1 METASFQ
8 KDKPGKL
15 VRTAQ
20 GYWSFV
26 PYTLPPKLEL
36 TWEFATQISEAD
48 RRLSELAGAA
58 RTLPNPHLLIDP
70 FTRREAVLSSRIEGT
85 VASLSDL
92 MSFEAL
98 GIVHPDRPDVREVAN
113 YVTALEYGLK
123 RLAQLPLST
132 RLMRE
137 LHERLMRGTRGE
149 HLTPGEFRRSQ
160 NWIGPPGCLLNDA
173 TFVPSPVAEMKEAL
187 SDLERYIHAESNL
200 PPLVRMALIH
210 YQFEAIHPFLDGNG
224 RIGRLLI
231 TLLLC
236 AEGLLVQPLLYLSA
250 FFERHRSEYYR
261 LLLEV
266 SQRGNWIEWI
276 TFFLRGIS
284 EQSVDAL
291 NRANQLQQLSL
302 EYRQRLHAKRS
313 SATLL
318 QMADLL
324 FKNPVFSPSSISKAL
339 NLTYVSAQKNIDKLV
354 GAGILHEITGR
365 KRGRIYMAQ
374 QVMEILEKRDARQL
388 RLKLQ

>member
-1 METASFQ
+1 MDKASFQ
-8 KDKPGKL
+8 RGKAGKL
-15 VRTAQ
+15 IKTAQ
-20 GYWSFV
+20 GYWAFV
-26 PYTLPPKLEL
+26 PNHLPPKLEL
-36 TWEFATQISEAD
+36 SWKFVNQISEAD

-58 RTLPNPHLLIDP
+58 RTLPNPHLLIEP

-92 MSFEAL
+92 MSYEAL
-98 GIVHPDRPDVREVAN
+98 GVINPDRPDVMEVAN
-113 YVTALEYGLK
+113 YVTALEHGLK
-123 RLAQLPLST
+123 RLVDIPVST

-160 NWIGPPGCLLNDA
+160 NWIGPPGCLLKDA
-173 TFVPSPVAEMKEAL
+173 TFVPPPEAEMKEAL
-187 SDLERYIHAESNL
+187 SDLEKYIHAGSHL

-236 AEGLLVQPLLYLSA
+236 AEGLLPQPLLYLSA
-250 FFERHRSEYYR
+250 FFERHRSQYYR
-261 LLLEV
+261 HLLEV
-266 SQRGNWIEWI
+266 SQQGHWEEWI
-276 TFFLRGIS
+276 HFFLRGVS

-291 NRANQLQQLSL
+291 NRANQLQQLSQ
-302 EYRQRLHAKRS
+302 EYRQLLHGKRS

-324 FKNPVFSPSSISKAL
+324 FKNPVLTPNAISQAL

-354 GAGILHEITGR
+354 VAGILREVTGR
-365 KRGRIYMAQ
+365 KRGRIYVAQ
-374 QVMEILEKRDARQL
+374 RVIEILEKRDARQM
-388 RLKLQ
+388 RLKL

>member
-1 METASFQ
+1 METAAFE

-20 GYWSFV
+20 GYWAFV
-26 PYTLPPKLEL
+26 PNRLPPDLEL
-36 TWEFATQISEAD
+36 TWEFVNQISEAD

-58 RTLPNPHLLIDP
+58 RTLPNPHLLIEP

-98 GIVHPDRPDVREVAN
+98 GVVHPDRPDVAEVAN
-113 YVTALEYGLK
+113 YVTALEYGLS
-123 RLAQLPLST
+123 RLTKLPVST

-149 HLTPGEFRRSQ
+149 HMIPGEFRRSQ
-160 NWIGPPGCLLNDA
+160 NWIGPPGCLLKDA
-173 TFVPSPVAEMKEAL
+173 SFVPPPEAEMKEAL
-187 SDLERYIHAESNL
+187 SDLEKYIHSESKL

-236 AEGLLVQPLLYLSA
+236 AEGLLPQPLLYLSA
-250 FFERHRSEYYR
+250 FFERHRSQYYR

-266 SQRGNWIEWI
+266 SQQGNWQEWI
-276 TFFLRGIS
+276 TFFLCGIS

-302 EYRQRLHAKRS
+302 EYRQMLHGKRS

-339 NLTYVSAQKNIDKLV
+339 KITYVSAQKNIDKLV
-354 GAGILHEITGR
+354 NAGILRETTGR
-365 KRGRIYMAQ
+365 QRGRIYVAQ
-374 QVMEILEKRDARQL
+374 RVIEILEKRDARQM
-388 RLKLQ
+388 RLKL

>member
-1 METASFQ
+1 MDKTSFQ
-8 KDKPGKL
+8 RGKAGRL
-15 VRTAQ
+15 IKTAQ
-20 GYWSFV
+20 GYWAFV
-26 PYTLPPKLEL
+26 PNSLPPELEL
-36 TWEFATQISEAD
+36 SWEFVKQISEAD

-58 RTLPNPHLLIDP
+58 RTLPNPHLLIKP

-92 MSFEAL
+92 MSYEAL
-98 GIVHPDRPDVREVAN
+98 GVINPDRPDVLEVAN
-113 YVTALEYGLK
+113 YVTALEHGLK
-123 RLAQLPLST
+123 RLADIPVST

-160 NWIGPPGCLLNDA
+160 NWIGPPGCLLKDA
-173 TFVPSPVAEMKEAL
+173 TFVPPPETEMKEAL
-187 SDLERYIHAESNL
+187 SDLEKYIHAESHL

-236 AEGLLVQPLLYLSA
+236 AEGLLPQPLLYLSA
-250 FFERHRSEYYR
+250 FFERHRSQYYR

-266 SQRGNWIEWI
+266 SQQGNWEEWI
-276 TFFLRGIS
+276 KFFLRGVS

-302 EYRQRLHAKRS
+302 EYRELLHGKRS

-324 FKNPVFSPSSISKAL
+324 FKNPVLTPNAMSQAL
-339 NLTYVSAQKNIDKLV
+339 DLTYVSAQKNIAKLV
-354 GAGILHEITGR
+354 VAGILREVTGR
-365 KRGRIYMAQ
+365 KRGRIYVAQ
-374 QVMEILEKRDARQL
+374 RVMEILEKRDAR
-388 RLKLQ
+388 K

>member
-1 METASFQ
+1 MDKTSFQ
-8 KDKPGKL
+8 RGKAGKL
-15 VRTAQ
+15 IKTAQ
-20 GYWSFV
+20 GYWAFV
-26 PYTLPPKLEL
+26 PNSLPPELEL
-36 TWEFATQISEAD
+36 SWEFVNQISEAD

-58 RTLPNPHLLIDP
+58 RTLPNPHLLIEP

-92 MSFEAL
+92 MSYEAL
-98 GIVHPDRPDVREVAN
+98 GVINPDRPDVLEVAN
-113 YVTALEYGLK
+113 YVTALEHGLK
-123 RLAQLPLST
+123 RLVVIPVST

-160 NWIGPPGCLLNDA
+160 NWIGPPGCLLKDA
-173 TFVPSPVAEMKEAL
+173 TFVPPPETEMKEAL
-187 SDLERYIHAESNL
+187 SDLEKYIHAESHL

-236 AEGLLVQPLLYLSA
+236 AEGLLPQPLLYLSA
-250 FFERHRSEYYR
+250 FFERHRSQYYR

-266 SQRGNWIEWI
+266 SQQGNWEEWI
-276 TFFLRGIS
+276 KFFLRGVS

-302 EYRQRLHAKRS
+302 EYRELLHGKRS

-324 FKNPVFSPSSISKAL
+324 FKNPVLTPNAISQAL
-339 NLTYVSAQKNIDKLV
+339 NLTFVSAQKNIDKLV
-354 GAGILHEITGR
+354 VAGILREVTGR
-365 KRGRIYMAQ
+365 KRGRIYVAQ
-374 QVMEILEKRDARQL
+374 QVMEILEKLDAR
-388 RLKLQ
+388 K

>member
-1 METASFQ
+1 MDRSSFQ
-8 KDKPGKL
+8 KHKAGKL
-15 VRTAQ
+15 IKTAQ
-20 GYWSFV
+20 GYWAFV
-26 PYTLPPKLEL
+26 PNRLPPKLEL
-36 TWEFATQISEAD
+36 SWKFVNQISESD

-58 RTLPNPHLLIDP
+58 RTLPNPHLLIEP

-92 MSFEAL
+92 MSYEAL
-98 GIVHPDRPDVREVAN
+98 GVINPDRPDVKEVAN
-113 YVTALEYGLK
+113 YVTALQYGLK
-123 RLAQLPLST
+123 RLGKLPVST

-160 NWIGPPGCLLNDA
+160 NWIGPPGCLLKDA
-173 TFVPSPVAEMKEAL
+173 TFVPPPEAEMKEAL
-187 SDLERYIHAESNL
+187 SDLERYIHAEARLL

-236 AEGLLVQPLLYLSA
+236 AEGLLPQPLLYLSV
-250 FFERHRSEYYR
+250 FFERHRSQYYR

-266 SQRGNWIEWI
+266 SQRGNWEEWI
-276 TFFLRGIS
+276 KFFLRGVS

-302 EYRQRLHAKRS
+302 EYRQALHGKRS

-324 FKNPVFSPSSISKAL
+324 FKNPVLTPNAIAKAL
-339 NLTYVSAQKNIDKLV
+339 NLTYVSARKNIDKLV
-354 GAGILHEITGR
+354 AAGILGEVTGR
-365 KRGRIYMAQ
+365 KRGRIYVAQ
-374 QVMEILEKRDARQL
+374 RVIEILERQDAR
-388 RLKLQ
+388 K

>member
-1 METASFQ
+1 MDTASFQ
-8 KDKPGKL
+8 RGKAGKL
-15 VRTAQ
+15 IKTAQ
-20 GYWSFV
+20 GYWAFV
-26 PYTLPPKLEL
+26 PNSLPPELEL
-36 TWEFATQISEAD
+36 SWEFVNQISEAD

-58 RTLPNPHLLIDP
+58 RTLPNPHLLIEP

-92 MSFEAL
+92 MSYEAL
-98 GIVHPDRPDVREVAN
+98 GVINPDRPDVMEVAN
-113 YVTALEYGLK
+113 YVTALEHGLK
-123 RLAQLPLST
+123 RLVDIPVST

-137 LHERLMRGTRGE
+137 LHERLMRGTRRE

-160 NWIGPPGCLLNDA
+160 NWIGPPGCLLKDA
-173 TFVPSPVAEMKEAL
+173 TFVPPPEAEMKEAL
-187 SDLERYIHAESNL
+187 SDLEKYIHAGSHL

-236 AEGLLVQPLLYLSA
+236 AEGLLPQPLLYLSA
-250 FFERHRSEYYR
+250 FFERHRSQYYR
-261 LLLEV
+261 HLLEV
-266 SQRGNWIEWI
+266 SQHGHWEEWI
-276 TFFLRGIS
+276 HFFLRGVS

-291 NRANQLQQLSL
+291 NRANQLQQLSQ
-302 EYRQRLHAKRS
+302 EYRQLLHGKRS

-324 FKNPVFSPSSISKAL
+324 FKNPVLTPNAISQAL

-354 GAGILHEITGR
+354 VAGILREVTGR
-365 KRGRIYMAQ
+365 KRGRIYVAQ
-374 QVMEILEKRDARQL
+374 RVIEILEKRDARQM
-388 RLKLQ
+388 RLKL

>member
-1 METASFQ
+1 MELALFRKEKS
-8 KDKPGKL
+8 GKL
-15 VRTAQ
+15 IKAAA
-20 GYWSFV
+20 GYWAFV
-26 PYTLPPKLEL
+26 PNTLPPKLEA
-36 TWEFATQISEAD
+36 TWDFVNQISEAD

-58 RTLPNPHLLIDP
+58 RTLPNPHLLIEP

-98 GIVHPDRPDVREVAN
+98 GVVHPDRPDVLEVAN
-113 YVTALEYGLK
+113 YVNALEYGLN
-123 RLAQLPLST
+123 RLSQLPVSV
-132 RLMRE
+132 RLLRE

-149 HLTPGEFRRSQ
+149 YLTPGEFRRTQ
-160 NWIGPPGCLLNDA
+160 NWIGPPGCLLKDA
-173 TFVPSPVAEMKEAL
+173 TFVPPPVAEMKNAL
-187 SDLERYIHAESNL
+187 SDLEKYIHGTSEL

-236 AEGLLVQPLLYLSA
+236 AEGLLPQPLLYLSA
-250 FFERHRSEYYR
+250 FFERHRAHYYR

-266 SQRGNWIEWI
+266 SQQGNWKEWI
-276 TFFLRGIS
+276 IFFLRGVS

-302 EYRQRLHAKRS
+302 EYRHTLHQKRS

-318 QMADLL
+318 QIADLL
-324 FKNPVFSPSSISKAL
+324 FKNPVFSPNSISKVL
-339 NLTYVSAQKNIDKLV
+339 NLSYVSAQKNIDKLV
-354 GAGILHEITGR
+354 EAGILREVTGR
-365 KRGRIYMAQ
+365 KRGRIYVAQ
-374 QVMEILEKRDARQL
+374 QVMEILEKRDARQM
-388 RLKLQ
+388 RLKL

>member
-8 KDKPGKL
+8 KEKPGKL

-20 GYWSFV
+20 GYWAFV
-26 PYTLPPKLEL
+26 PHNLPPKLEL
-36 TWEFATQISEAD
+36 TWDFAKQISEAD
-48 RRLSELAGAA
+48 RMLSELAGAA
-58 RTLPNPHLLIDP
+58 RTLPNPHLLIEP
-70 FTRREAVLSSRIEGT
+70 FSRREAVLSSRIEGT

-98 GIVHPDRPDVREVAN
+98 GVVHPDRADVKEVAN
-113 YVTALEYGLK
+113 YVAALEYGLK
-123 RLAQLPLST
+123 RLAQLPVSS
-132 RLMRE
+132 RLMKE

-160 NWIGPPGCLLNDA
+160 NWIGPPGCSLNDA

-187 SDLERYIHAESNL
+187 SDLERYIHAESNM

-236 AEGLLVQPLLYLSA
+236 AEGLLPQPLLYLSA

-266 SQRGNWIEWI
+266 SQRGNWLEWI
-276 TFFLRGIS
+276 TFFLRGVS

-302 EYRQRLHAKRS
+302 EYRETLHAKRS

-318 QMADLL
+318 RMCDRL
-324 FKNPVFSPSSISKAL
+324 FKNPVFSPNSISKAL
-339 NLTYVSAQKNIDKLV
+339 DLTYVSAQKNIDKLV
-354 GAGILHEITGR
+354 DAGILREITGR
-365 KRGRIYMAQ
+365 KRGRIYVAQ

-388 RLKLQ
+388 RLKL

>member
-1 METASFQ
+1 MEPSSFQ

-20 GYWSFV
+20 GHWAFV
-26 PYTLPPKLEL
+26 PNSLPPRLEL
-36 TWEFATQISEAD
+36 TWEFVNQISEAD

-58 RTLPNPHLLIDP
+58 RTLPNPHLLIEA

-98 GIVHPDRPDVREVAN
+98 GVVHPDRPDVKEVAN
-113 YVTALEYGLK
+113 YVSALEHGLE
-123 RLAQLPLST
+123 RLAQLPVSS

-149 HLTPGEFRRSQ
+149 HLRPGEFRQSQ
-160 NWIGPPGCLLNDA
+160 NWIGPPGCLLKDA
-173 TFVPSPVAEMKEAL
+173 TFVPPPETEMKEAL
-187 SDLERYIHAESNL
+187 SDLEKYINSGSDL

-210 YQFEAIHPFLDGNG
+210 YQFEAIHPFHDGNG

-236 AEGLLVQPLLYLSA
+236 AEGLLPQPLLYLSA
-250 FFERHRSEYYR
+250 FFERHRSQYYR

-266 SQRGNWIEWI
+266 SQQGNWKEWI
-276 TFFLRGIS
+276 RFFLRGIS

-302 EYRQRLHAKRS
+302 EYRHMLQGKRS

-324 FKNPVFSPSSISKAL
+324 FKNPVFSPNSISKAL
-339 NLTYVSAQKNIDKLV
+339 DLTYVSAQKNIDKLV
-354 GAGILHEITGR
+354 QAGILREITGR
-365 KRGRIYMAQ
+365 RRGRIYVAQ

-388 RLKLQ
+388 RLKL

>member
-1 METASFQ
+1 METAAFE

-20 GYWSFV
+20 GYWAFV
-26 PYTLPPKLEL
+26 PNRLPPDLEL
-36 TWEFATQISEAD
+36 TWEFVNQISEAD

-58 RTLPNPHLLIDP
+58 RTLPNPHLLIEP

-98 GIVHPDRPDVREVAN
+98 GVVHPDRPDVAEVAN
-113 YVTALEYGLK
+113 YVTALEYGLS
-123 RLAQLPLST
+123 RLTKLPVST

-149 HLTPGEFRRSQ
+149 HMTPGEFRRSQ
-160 NWIGPPGCLLNDA
+160 NWIGPPGCLLKDA
-173 TFVPSPVAEMKEAL
+173 SFVPPPEAEMKEAL
-187 SDLERYIHAESNL
+187 SDLEKYIHSESKL

-236 AEGLLVQPLLYLSA
+236 AEGLLPQPLLYLSA
-250 FFERHRSEYYR
+250 FFERHRSQYYR

-266 SQRGNWIEWI
+266 SQQGNWQEWI
-276 TFFLRGIS
+276 TFFLCGIS

-302 EYRQRLHAKRS
+302 EYRQMLHGKRS

-339 NLTYVSAQKNIDKLV
+339 KITYVSAQKNIDKLV
-354 GAGILHEITGR
+354 NAGILRETTGR
-365 KRGRIYMAQ
+365 QRGRIYVAQ
-374 QVMEILEKRDARQL
+374 RVIEILEKRDARQM
-388 RLKLQ
+388 RLKL

>member
-1 METASFQ
+1 
-8 KDKPGKL
+8 
-15 VRTAQ
+15 
-20 GYWSFV
+20 
-26 PYTLPPKLEL
+26 
-36 TWEFATQISEAD
+36 
-48 RRLSELAGAA
+48 
-58 RTLPNPHLLIDP
+58 
-70 FTRREAVLSSRIEGT
+70 
-85 VASLSDL
+85 

-98 GIVHPDRPDVREVAN
+98 GVVHPDRADVKEVAN
-113 YVTALEYGLK
+113 YVAALEYGLK
-123 RLAQLPLST
+123 RLAQLPVSS
-132 RLMRE
+132 RLMKE

-160 NWIGPPGCLLNDA
+160 NWIGPPGCSLNDA

-187 SDLERYIHAESNL
+187 SDLERYIHAESNM

-236 AEGLLVQPLLYLSA
+236 AEGLLPQPLLYLSA

-266 SQRGNWIEWI
+266 SQRGNWLEWI
-276 TFFLRGIS
+276 TFFLRGVS

-302 EYRQRLHAKRS
+302 EYRETLHAKRS

-318 QMADLL
+318 RMCDRL
-324 FKNPVFSPSSISKAL
+324 FKNPVFSPNSISKAL
-339 NLTYVSAQKNIDKLV
+339 DLTYVSAQKNIDKLV
-354 GAGILHEITGR
+354 DAGILREITGR
-365 KRGRIYMAQ
+365 KRGRIYVAQ
-374 QVMEILEKRDARQL
+374 RVMEILEKRDARQL
-388 RLKLQ
+388 RLKL

>member
-1 METASFQ
+1 MERASFQ
-8 KDKPGKL
+8 KEKPGKL

-20 GYWSFV
+20 GYWAFV
-26 PYTLPPKLEL
+26 PYRLPPKLEL
-36 TWEFATQISEAD
+36 TWDFAKHISEAD
-48 RRLSELAGAA
+48 RMLSELAGAA
-58 RTLPNPHLLIDP
+58 RTLPNPHLLIEP
-70 FTRREAVLSSRIEGT
+70 FSRREAVLSSRIEGT

-98 GIVHPDRPDVREVAN
+98 GVVHPDRADVKEVAN
-113 YVTALEYGLK
+113 YVAALEYGLK
-123 RLAQLPLST
+123 RIAQLPVSS
-132 RLMRE
+132 RLMKE

-160 NWIGPPGCLLNDA
+160 NWIGPPGCSLNDA

-187 SDLERYIHAESNL
+187 SDLERYIHAESNM

-236 AEGLLVQPLLYLSA
+236 AEVLLPQPLLYLSA
-250 FFERHRSEYYR
+250 FFERHRSEYYG

-266 SQRGNWIEWI
+266 SQRGNWLEWI
-276 TFFLRGIS
+276 TFFLRGVS

-302 EYRQRLHAKRS
+302 EYREALHAKRS

-318 QMADLL
+318 RMCDRL
-324 FKNPVFSPSSISKAL
+324 FKNPVFSPNSISRAL
-339 NLTYVSAQKNIDKLV
+339 DLTYVSAQKNIDKLV
-354 GAGILHEITGR
+354 DAGILREITGR
-365 KRGRIYMAQ
+365 KRGRIYVAQ

-388 RLKLQ
+388 RLKL

>member
-1 METASFQ
+1 MDKASFQ
-8 KDKPGKL
+8 RGKAGKL
-15 VRTAQ
+15 IKTAQ
-20 GYWSFV
+20 GYWAFV
-26 PYTLPPKLEL
+26 HNHLPPKLEL
-36 TWEFATQISEAD
+36 SWKFVNQISEAD

-58 RTLPNPHLLIDP
+58 RTLPNPHLLIEP

-92 MSFEAL
+92 MSYEAL
-98 GIVHPDRPDVREVAN
+98 GVINPDRPDVMEVAN
-113 YVTALEYGLK
+113 YVTALEHGLK
-123 RLAQLPLST
+123 RLVDIPVST

-160 NWIGPPGCLLNDA
+160 NWIGPPGCLLKDA
-173 TFVPSPVAEMKEAL
+173 TFVPPPEAEMKEAL
-187 SDLERYIHAESNL
+187 SDLEKYIHAGSHL

-236 AEGLLVQPLLYLSA
+236 AEGLLPQPLLYLSA
-250 FFERHRSEYYR
+250 FFERHRSQYYR
-261 LLLEV
+261 HLLEV
-266 SQRGNWIEWI
+266 SQHGHWEEWI
-276 TFFLRGIS
+276 HFFLRGVS

-291 NRANQLQQLSL
+291 NRANQLQQLSQ
-302 EYRQRLHAKRS
+302 EYRQLLHGKRS

-324 FKNPVFSPSSISKAL
+324 FKNPVLTPNAISQAL

-354 GAGILHEITGR
+354 VAGILREVTGR
-365 KRGRIYMAQ
+365 KRGRIYVAQ
-374 QVMEILEKRDARQL
+374 RVIEILEKRDARQM
-388 RLKLQ
+388 RLKL